1 VEDATIRVV
10 EQVSPAVVLIT
21 HPAQAG
27 LGQQGQVL
35 GSGSI
40 FDARGY
46 ILTNNHVAEGATTY
60 QVTLANNQKV
70 QARLVGQDPF
80 DDLAVIQI
88 NAPDLPVIDLG
99 DSSKLKV
106 GQTVLA
112 IGNPIGF
119 TRTVTSGI
127 ISALDRTIPEPPS
140 SLTGQGTTIPGM
152 IQTSAPI
159 NPGNSGGALV
169 DLNAKLIG
177 VPTLAPVDP
186 EIGTPAA
193 GIAFAVPISRA
204 KVVIPQ
210 LIQNGKLTHSGRAF
224 LGVATEQITAQI
236 ARIYRF
242 PVASGLYVAQVV
254 PNSAAAQAGIKEGDI
269 IVKFDGKDVASTA
282 DLQDA
287 ILQKQPGDKAQV
299 TLYEGSTQKTV
310 TVTLQEAPANQ
321 G

>member
-1 VEDATIRVV
+1 
-10 EQVSPAVVLIT
+10 VSPAVVLIT
-21 HPAQAG
+21 HPATSTGGAIPFGQSPGGSQAT
-27 LGQQGQVL
+27 VL

-40 FDARGY
+40 FDAKGY
-46 ILTNNHVAEGATTY
+46 ILTNNHVAEGANTY
-60 QVTLANNQKV
+60 QVTLANNQQV
-70 QARLVGQDPF
+70 QGKLVGQDPF

-88 NAPDLPVIDLG
+88 NAPDLPVIALG

-127 ISALDRTIPEPPS
+127 VSALDRTIPEPPS
-140 SLTGQGTTIPGM
+140 QVTGQGTTIPGM

-169 DLNAKLIG
+169 DLNATLVG

-186 EIGTPAA
+186 QIGTPAA
-193 GIAFAVPISRA
+193 GIAFAVPINRA
-204 KVVIPQ
+204 KVIIPQ
-210 LIQNGKLTHSGRAF
+210 LIQNGKLTHSGRPL
-224 LGVATEQITAQI
+224 LGVATEEITPQI

-242 PVASGLYVAQVV
+242 PVSRGLYVAQVV
-254 PNSAAAQAGIKEGDI
+254 ANSAAAQAGIKQGDV
-269 IVKFDGKDVASTA
+269 IVKFDDKDIASTA
-282 DLQDA
+282 DLQDVL
-287 ILQKQPGDKAQV
+287 LQKQPGDKA
-299 TLYEGSTQKTV
+299 TISFYEGSSEKTA
-310 TVTLQEAPANQ
+310 TVTLQEAAANQ